1 MKTRFVRPFLLA
13 FAVFRMAFDASAQTN
28 PQVPPQVS
36 KTAPQPL
43 TASTAKDS
51 SPTAAALRFARLQAP
66 FAQPL
71 REVLDGVGRRFGV
84 AVECRG
90 FSPDTCSCRYAEARV
105 RPYSLEE
112 TLDNLLK
119 PLDLKWERNG
129 SRIRVR
135 PYEYH
140 RRTPADGARLLAWL
154 SSLYADRTAW
164 EVRAAALRADA
175 RAILDLEPF
184 LRAAVAEPQCRL
196 GRPVRHDGYTTRNYA
211 LETLPGLYVCGTIYA
226 PIARGRHPL
235 IVSPA
240 GHWPEG
246 RYRPDQQYRM
256 ATFARMGAVAVDADI
271 VAWGESEQQLGIEA
285 HQAPYAMQV
294 QVLWSKL
301 VTDWILRTRDDIDTT
316 RMAAT
321 GGSGGATHTL
331 LLALV
336 DDRFSVLAPVVHL
349 VSHFDGGCPCESGRP
364 VAWAAG
370 GSCTTELL
378 AAVMAPRPVLT
389 VSDGGDWTHTYPTLE
404 YPFLQRIWGFYGA
417 ERNVENA
424 HFPDEKHDYGPNKRA
439 AVYRFF
445 AERLGLDASRI
456 DERKVDL
463 QPVEA
468 LQSFTAGWPEGAI
481 RSAAELERMLE
492 KIR

>member
-1 MKTRFVRPFLLA
+1 MKTRLVRLFFCSCAA
-13 FAVFRMAFDASAQTN
+13 FCGLFG
-28 PQVPPQVS
+28 
-36 KTAPQPL
+36 
-43 TASTAKDS
+43 
-51 SPTAAALRFARLQAP
+51 AAARTSDSIAPSEAAVRFARLQAP

-71 REVLDGVGRRFGV
+71 REVLDAVSRRFGV
-84 AVECRG
+84 EIECRG
-90 FSPDTCSCRYAEARV
+90 FSSDTCSLRYAEARV
-105 RPYSLEE
+105 RPGSLDE
-112 TLDNLLK
+112 TLDNVLR
-119 PLDLKWERNG
+119 PLDLKWERSG
-129 SRIRVR
+129 RRIRVR

-140 RRTPADGARLLAWL
+140 RRTPAEGARLLAWL
-154 SSLYADRTAW
+154 SEQYADRTAW
-164 EVRAAALRADA
+164 EARAAALRADA
-175 RAILDLEPF
+175 RAILGLEPF
-184 LRAAVAEPQCRL
+184 LRAAAADPQCRL
-196 GRPVRHDGYTTRNYA
+196 GRPVRHDGYTTQNYA
-211 LETLPGLYVCGTIYA
+211 LETLPGLYVCGTVYA
-226 PIARGRHPL
+226 PTVRGSHPL
-235 IVSPA
+235 VLSPA

-256 ATFARMGAVAVDADI
+256 ATFARMGAVAVDMDI
-271 VAWGESEQQLGIEA
+271 VAWGESEHQLGIEA
-285 HQAPYAMQV
+285 HQAPYAMQL

-301 VTDWILRTRDDIDTT
+301 VTDWVLRTRDDIDRT

-364 VAWAAG
+364 VTWAAG

-404 YPFLQRIWGFYGA
+404 YPFLRRIWGFYGA
-417 ERNVENA
+417 ERAVENA
-424 HFPDEKHDYGPNKRA
+424 HFADEKHDYGPNKRA

-456 DERKVDL
+456 DEGRVDL
-463 QPVEA
+463 QPIEA
-468 LQSFTAGWPEGAI
+468 LQSFAEGWPAGAI
-481 RSAAELERMLE
+481 RNAAELERMLE

>member
-1 MKTRFVRPFLLA
+1 MKTCLKRPLLLSLSVLCA
-13 FAVFRMAFDASAQTN
+13 ASAA
-28 PQVPPQVS
+28 V
-36 KTAPQPL
+36 AQPHE
-43 TASTAKDS
+43 TVKPSE
-51 SPTAAALRFARLQAP
+51 AAVRQSGMRMP
-66 FAQPL
+66 FERPL
-71 REVLDGVGRRFGV
+71 REVLADAERLFDIRID
-84 AVECRG
+84 CRN
-90 FSPDTCSCRYAEARV
+90 FSPDTCALRYAEARI

-112 TLDNLLK
+112 TLDNLLR
-119 PLDLKWERNG
+119 PLDLKWELNG
-129 SRIRVR
+129 SRVRVQ

-140 RRTPADGARLLAWL
+140 RRTADDGEKLLAWL
-154 SSLYADRTAW
+154 SSKYADRAAW
-164 EVRAAALRADA
+164 EERAAAVRADA
-175 RAILDLEPF
+175 REILRLEPF
-184 LRAAVAEPQCRL
+184 LQAAAAVTEPQCRM
-196 GRPVRHDGYTTRNYA
+196 GRIVKHDGYTTQNYA

-226 PIARGRHPL
+226 PVTRGRHPL

-285 HQAPYAMQV
+285 HQAPYAMQL

-301 VTDWILRTRDDIDTT
+301 VTDWMLATRKDLDPS

-336 DDRFSVLAPVVHL
+336 DGRFSVLAPVVHL

-378 AAVMAPRPVLT
+378 AAVMAPKPVLT
-389 VSDGGDWTHTYPTLE
+389 VSDGGDWTRTYPTLE
-404 YPFLQRIWGFYGA
+404 FPFLQRIWGFYDA
-417 ERNVENA
+417 APAVENA
-424 HFPDEKHDYGPNKRA
+424 HFADEKHDYGPNKRA

-445 AERLGLDASRI
+445 AERLGLDATRI
-456 DERKVDL
+456 DETKVDL
-463 QPVEA
+463 QPIEA
-468 LQSFTAGWPEGAI
+468 LQSFGAGWPEGAI

-492 KIR
+492 NIR